1 METLHEVNSSF
12 ITLTLLPAF
21 MQMKKKGVDRFLFKV
36 VRTSRLDFIKKYFKY
51 FNNSD
56 RKSWSTLRDVE
67 RENSNGRN
75 HKPVVLG
82 FKKQTSCCVSHTQS
96 AALNQSLELLYSQ
109 ADETVKRS
117 QFWKPGSSSKRSFYW
132 ISAVL
137 TSCRK
142 NTFHSHK
149 IYIDYLIKQKKRW

>member
-1 METLHEVNSSF
+1 M
-12 ITLTLLPAF
+12 
-21 MQMKKKGVDRFLFKV
+21 
-36 VRTSRLDFIKKYFKY
+36 
-51 FNNSD
+51 
-56 RKSWSTLRDVE
+56 DVE

-117 QFWKPGSSSKRSFYW
+117 QF
-132 ISAVL
+132 
-137 TSCRK
+137 
-142 NTFHSHK
+142 
-149 IYIDYLIKQKKRW
+149 